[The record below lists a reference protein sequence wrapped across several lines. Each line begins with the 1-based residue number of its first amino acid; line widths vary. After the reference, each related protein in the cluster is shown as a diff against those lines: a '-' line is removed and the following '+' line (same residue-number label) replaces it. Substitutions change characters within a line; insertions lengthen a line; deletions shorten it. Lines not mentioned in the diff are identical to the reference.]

1 MRPTWASP
9 SPGSTATSASSPE
22 PMAPTTA
29 PSTSTRAR
37 VTRWISA
44 ITPSLPARPS
54 IIGVAATLPRMTP
67 HRESRLARLL
77 GGLLAAA
84 GRLPLGWLQRLG
96 RAGGWLAG
104 ALGSRAARVAAR
116 NLALCFPELPA
127 KERARLRRDA
137 LAATAQTALE
147 CARLWTRP
155 ATENVAL
162 VREVHGLPL
171 FEQALAAPA
180 GLIVAAPHLG
190 NWELLNQWLAS
201 RTPLTIVYR
210 APRQPVL
217 EGVLRRGRGVPGVTQ
232 LRAEPGAVRG
242 LLRTLQGGGV
252 LGILP
257 DQQPKQGEGV
267 FAPFFGVPALTMTL
281 LPRLAQR
288 TGATVLFA
296 FAARRG

>member
-1 MRPTWASP
+1 
-9 SPGSTATSASSPE
+9 
-22 PMAPTTA
+22 
-29 PSTSTRAR
+29 
-37 VTRWISA
+37 
-44 ITPSLPARPS
+44 
-54 IIGVAATLPRMTP
+54 MTP

-296 FAARRG
+296 FAARRGQGDGFDVHLLPAPAGLDHPDPERAAAALNAGVEACARQVPAQYQWTYKRFGRQPGGAASPY